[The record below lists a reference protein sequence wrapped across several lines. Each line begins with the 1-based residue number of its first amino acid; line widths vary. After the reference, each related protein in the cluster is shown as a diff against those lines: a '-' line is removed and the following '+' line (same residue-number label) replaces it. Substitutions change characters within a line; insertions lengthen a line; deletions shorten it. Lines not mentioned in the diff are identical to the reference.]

1 MKFSYCHIFT
11 NGDDCEASTCIFED
25 YNAQMC
31 PFDSVSLF
39 SHGKFDQ
46 RETGKIFLSRKEDS
60 GLLTRKGIVFSS
72 LVVSVRAA
80 TFPANSV
87 VVKCLGMGSLL
98 QGFLHFPIGSILT
111 F

>member
-46 RETGKIFLSRKEDS
+46 RETGKIFTISLSPH
-60 GLLTRKGIVFSS
+60 LL
-72 LVVSVRAA
+72 
-80 TFPANSV
+80 
-87 VVKCLGMGSLL
+87 
-98 QGFLHFPIGSILT
+98 FLYFE
-111 F
+111 